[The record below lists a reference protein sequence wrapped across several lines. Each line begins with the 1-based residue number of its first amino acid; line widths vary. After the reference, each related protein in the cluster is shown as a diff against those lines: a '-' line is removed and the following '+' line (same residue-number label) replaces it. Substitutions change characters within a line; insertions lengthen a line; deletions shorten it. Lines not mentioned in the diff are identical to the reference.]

1 MMKSTTPSESSYYQ
15 RQVQPKYCRICF
27 EKSQTHSALIAP
39 CQCKGSSLYI
49 HIHCLEIWQQISLQ
63 NNLPQKAEIC
73 PVCQSTFTYPS
84 RIVRLYRRIVY
95 SVGNSVHYLV
105 TALHVLWISFVII
118 PLKVIIYTLLVI
130 VTIPYGQLSLVGN
143 TAVAWI
149 GYEFPPQ
156 LALIHTYPAPGTNN
170 SSRSSSNH
178 QRLQTRVRRS
188 SSSSLSMAS
197 LLTTPLTSPFASN
210 YSTLFEIRSGIL
222 LVATRN
228 VPPSSMFYRAVIL
241 LLEYHPSIGTRGV
254 IINFDTQRP
263 NEDPTTSPSGSQS
276 FKDIHF
282 PKIEGLK
289 YVIGGPMETE
299 VVTVLHN
306 FSACSSFSEAITL
319 DESFSEKAPI
329 KVFVAENQFAHRTLQ
344 KISRYISAEKKKQE
358 QYQSRKWVSH
368 PSFDENEDDN
378 FILSAIRYDR
388 SDICSDPI
396 KPLSVLVKNHDTEP
410 SELDVNKKKK
420 KNNVFFSNPNYR
432 DLSVDTR
439 QSNKLLSE
447 IMTPD
452 AGNSDLA
459 SGTCSSRFTF
469 SPSEDNVESI
479 SQKSGIRQKYLIR
492 DDYDFEEDME
502 QDAWTNEQKCH
513 SILYIKGN
521 CLWLANQLEG
531 EIMNGFWHLYPTPEL
546 SNILTSPKINENG
559 EFDPAADQH
568 RDLWNQL
575 MSKFE

>member
-27 EKSQTHSALIAP
+27 ETSQSHSALITP

-63 NNLPQKAEIC
+63 NNLPQKAEVC
-73 PVCQSTFTYPS
+73 PICQSTFTYPS
-84 RIVRLYRRIVY
+84 RIVRFYRRVVY
-95 SVGNSVHYLV
+95 SVGNTIHYFV
-105 TALHVLWISFVII
+105 TALHVLWISFIII

-156 LALIHTYPAPGTNN
+156 LALIHTYPAPKTNN
-170 SSRSSSNH
+170 SSRSSTNH
-178 QRLQTRVRRS
+178 QRLQNRVRRS

-210 YSTLFEIRSGIL
+210 CSTLFELRSGIL
-222 LVATRN
+222 LIATRN

-263 NEDPTTSPSGSQS
+263 NEESNSSSVGLLS
-276 FKDIHF
+276 FKGIHF
-282 PKIEGLK
+282 PKIEGMK

-299 VVTVLHN
+299 VVTLLHT

-319 DESFSEKAPI
+319 DESFSEKKST

-344 KISRYISAEKKKQE
+344 KISRYISDEKKKKE
-358 QYQSRKWVSH
+358 QFLSKDWLSQ
-368 PSFDENEDDN
+368 PFFDDHEDCKLM
-378 FILSAIRYDR
+378 LSSIGYDGSAR
-388 SDICSDPI
+388 LDDPI
-396 KPLSVLVKNHDTEP
+396 RPLPALVNHDNDP
-410 SELDVNKKKK
+410 SKADMKKKKK

-439 QSNKLLSE
+439 QSNKLLNE

-452 AGNSDLA
+452 
-459 SGTCSSRFTF
+459 TSSALSSNTGSARYTF
-469 SPSEDNVESI
+469 SASNDYDEGLSHNSEL
-479 SQKSGIRQKYLIR
+479 RQKYLIR
-492 DDYDFEEDME
+492 DDYDFEEDLE
-502 QDAWTNEQKCH
+502 QEAWMNEHKHH
-513 SILYIKGN
+513 SMLYIKGN

-546 SNILTSPKINENG
+546 SNIFPFLNVNENG
-559 EFDPAADQH
+559 DLDPSSNSH

-575 MSKFE
+575 ISKFE